1 MMTRKDYEA
10 IASVI
15 RDVLQDITDEPC
27 MQSETVD
34 TTVWPNAG
42 LMVAS
47 YVAAIGNGLANYM
60 EYDNPNFIRS
70 KFTEAS
76 SRVEVKATSK
86 PPAANIYIHTLHG
99 GDTNG
104 N

>member
-10 IASVI
+10 IASII

-34 TTVWPNAG
+34 TTVWPNVG
-42 LMVAS
+42 LVVAS
-47 YVAAIGNGLANYM
+47 YVAAIGDGLANYM
-60 EYDNPNFIRS
+60 EYDNPNFSRS

-76 SRVEVKATSK
+76 SRVEVKAVPSDV
-86 PPAANIYIHTLHG
+86 ANLIHTLHG